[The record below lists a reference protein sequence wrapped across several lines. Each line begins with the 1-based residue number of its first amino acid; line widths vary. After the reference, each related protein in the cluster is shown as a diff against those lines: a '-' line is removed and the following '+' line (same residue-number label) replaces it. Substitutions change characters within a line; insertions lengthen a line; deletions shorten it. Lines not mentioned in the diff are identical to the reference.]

1 MGASRVEG
9 EDARATGAEIGVWRA
24 DGAGDVGRP
33 DHRALVRG

>member
-1 MGASRVEG
+1 MEG